1 MGEGDLRSRRR
12 SNVQVAN
19 VGVERPTFPPLPYQ
33 GTLARCYLAVTSGP
47 YYSRG
52 LSAGE
57 GGRPSVES
65 LRLGVRVDSEVHWQP
80 EWHASQLLRNGRGRG
95 A

>member
-47 YYSRG
+47 YYRLKRKPLLAMMISVTG
-52 LSAGE
+52 HVFMGTSMYVLKSDSAM
-57 GGRPSVES
+57 P
-65 LRLGVRVDSEVHWQP
+65 
-80 EWHASQLLRNGRGRG
+80 A
-95 A
+95 